1 MLLPTLRCIGE
12 VGIDVSA
19 VEDIA
24 GTTRIENTTRRHG
37 KSWKRSRNTRL
48 VIPDQPSL
56 SESHATNA
64 AAPALKVVEHSCRI
78 EPHLLTKAF
87 GYNRDVDEG
96 KELMRV

>member
-1 MLLPTLRCIGE
+1 
-12 VGIDVSA
+12 
-19 VEDIA
+19 VEDITGA
-24 GTTRIENTTRRHG
+24 TRIENTIRRHG

>member
-19 VEDIA
+19 VEDITGA
-24 GTTRIENTTRRHG
+24 TRIENTIRRNG
-37 KSWKRSRNTRL
+37 KSWKRSHNTRL

-64 AAPALKVVEHSCRI
+64 AAPALNVVEHSCRI